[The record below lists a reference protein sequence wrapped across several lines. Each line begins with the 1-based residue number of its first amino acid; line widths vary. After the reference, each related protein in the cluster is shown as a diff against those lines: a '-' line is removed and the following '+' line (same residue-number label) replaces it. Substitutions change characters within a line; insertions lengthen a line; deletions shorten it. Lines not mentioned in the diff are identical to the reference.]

1 MYNNSLVNLV
11 IKNRKKVRRIERH
24 NFNQK
29 ILGLLLKIAF
39 LHYLKSLFR
48 NASYTF
54 KSYFKNVL
62 NFTQYKIQFRK
73 VFRENSETKDFV
85 ATLLLPLLFSDYTP
99 YNH

>member
-48 NASYTF
+48 NAS
-54 KSYFKNVL
+54 
-62 NFTQYKIQFRK
+62 
-73 VFRENSETKDFV
+73 
-85 ATLLLPLLFSDYTP
+85 
-99 YNH
+99 